1 MIRRLLRTT
10 LTFRILLV
18 TFVLAVAVWYAMDR
32 VQTQALTKIYETAFT
47 ERLNDQAQRDR
58 MRFNDAVRQQFQTAH
73 LIAGLAKTQN
83 TIAALISSTKSWNDP
98 DAKIE
103 FPRDNTSFW
112 LPDRALMRNQHIPDY
127 LMLLDPHGRVR
138 KLFSPFRTPLP
149 DVYTAPN
156 RLLIE
161 KSLRQTLMTEHK
173 EMPYLVSTAPVHDAT
188 NIMVGY
194 VMAITKIDS
203 HFLLSSQKT
212 FLGTDNIVA
221 LAAGTPERVIASS
234 NETLI
239 PLGVPV
245 TKLSDIFII
254 TGNTFFDYGSSEMSS
269 NFLSLIPR
277 SKFQELMRPVLQQD
291 REQRT
296 LLAVLLIGLL
306 LLTLT
311 YLMRRIGNLTAKVAL
326 FSERLYGSS
335 APIELNKG
343 DELLNMEIQF
353 NHLTEEILTSRTALE
368 EESRQKM
375 EAVRERAQA
384 ETEIERLNVLLNVT
398 DALGVGVL
406 QLQDD
411 TPIAKTA
418 VMKHFLD
425 DCGGAQTFVSAVPGN
440 DLIVTDVF
448 ENERTFEIIRAPSIG
463 DDIVLVADVTQ
474 RRQQESEIRALALY
488 PQQNPSPV
496 MRISRSG
503 KLLNANP
510 ASRELLQDWKVTVG
524 GIVPSHIRAVVQHTL
539 EDDGNLNH
547 DVVIGESIYTI
558 AFSPS
563 PDGEYVNGYGMDIT
577 SLKVAEMALKN
588 ANEALEQ
595 RVEERTREV
604 QSSERNLKAAQ
615 RIAHLGSWSN
625 NLKTGLTEWSNE
637 CFRILGL
644 DPGSVTPTM
653 EIFFDIVHP
662 DDLSQ
667 VEQTIRETTKDL
679 RDYSMEYRI
688 MRPNG
693 EIRAIEEFGQVV
705 ADDGGQVLRLT
716 GAIQDITERKRV
728 ETELRIAKE
737 HAELAS
743 RAKSAFLANMSH
755 ELRTPLN
762 AIIGFSDLMSNQV
775 LGPVGNDQY
784 RSYLK
789 DIHDSGHHLLGV
801 INDVLDVSKIEAGK
815 FTVVVQDVALE
826 DILEKAY
833 RFTIGQAQSAGVR
846 LQMNFDEN
854 LPLVK
859 ADPRKSLQTL
869 LNILS
874 NAVKFTPENGTIS
887 VTTTL
892 ELERVRVTVTDT
904 GIGMSPREVARA
916 LKPFEQIDTRLERR
930 YEGTGLGLYLAKSFA
945 EYGGGSLNIKSTKG
959 KGTAISITFPLAG
972 LRIGQASWNSPTN
985 IAQDAEQG
993 TSKDTD
999 QDT

>member
-1 MIRRLLRTT
+1 VIRRLLRTT
-10 LTFRILLV
+10 LTFRILLAA
-18 TFVLAVAVWYAMDR
+18 FIMAVAVWYAMDT
-32 VQTQALTKIYETAFT
+32 VQTQALTKIYEAAFT
-47 ERLNDQAQRDR
+47 DRLNDQAQRDR

-83 TIAALISSTKSWNDP
+83 TIAALNASSDNWDDP

-103 FPRDNTSFW
+103 FPRGNTSAW

-127 LMLLDPHGRVR
+127 LMLLDPQGRAR
-138 KLFSPFRTPLP
+138 KLFSPFRTPIP
-149 DVYTAPN
+149 DTYTAPT

-173 EMPYLVSTAPVHDAT
+173 ESPYLVSTAPVHDAT
-188 NIMVGY
+188 NTMVGY

-203 HFLLSSQKT
+203 HFLTSSQKT
-212 FLGTDNIVA
+212 FLGTDNIVV

-234 NETLI
+234 NESLI
-239 PLGVPV
+239 PLGVIV
-245 TKLSDIFII
+245 TKLSELFMV
-254 TGNTFFDYGSSEMSS
+254 TGNTFFDYGSSEIST

-277 SKFQELMRPVLQQD
+277 SKFQELMQPVLQQD

-311 YLMRRIGNLTAKVAL
+311 YLMRRVGHLTANVAL

-335 APIELNKG
+335 VPAELYKG
-343 DELLNMEIQF
+343 DELLNMEMQF
-353 NHLTEEILTSRTALE
+353 DHLTQEILTSRTALE
-368 EESRQKM
+368 EESRQKI
-375 EAVRERAQA
+375 EAMHQRAQA
-384 ETEIERLNVLLNVT
+384 ESEVERLNVLLNVT

-406 QLQDD
+406 QIQDE

-418 VMKHFLD
+418 VMKNFLD
-425 DCGGAQTFVSAVPGN
+425 DCGGPELFVLAKPGN
-440 DLIVTDVF
+440 DLIVSDVF
-448 ENERTFEIIRAPSIG
+448 DNERTFEIIRAPSIG
-463 DDIVLVADVTQ
+463 DDIMLVADVTQ
-474 RRQQESEIRALALY
+474 RRQQEYEIRALALY

-496 MRISRSG
+496 MRIARTG

-510 ASRELLQDWKVTVG
+510 ASRELLHDWNVKVG
-524 GIVPSHIRAVVQHTL
+524 GVVPIHIRTVVQRTL
-539 EDDGNLNH
+539 EDGENLNQ
-547 DVVIGESIYTI
+547 DVVIGENIYTI
-558 AFSPS
+558 SFSPS

-577 SLKVAEMALKN
+577 SLKVADMALKN

-637 CFRILGL
+637 SFRILGL
-644 DPGSVTPTM
+644 EPGSVIPTM
-653 EIFFDIVHP
+653 EIFFDLIHP
-662 DDLSQ
+662 DDLPE
-667 VEQTIRETTKDL
+667 VEKTLREATEDL
-679 RDYSMEYRI
+679 HDYSMEYRI
-688 MRPNG
+688 MHPNG
-693 EIRAIEEFGQVV
+693 DIRTIEEIGQVV
-705 ADDGGQVLRLT
+705 SDDGGKVLRLT
-716 GAIQDITERKRV
+716 GAIHDITERKKV

-762 AIIGFSDLMSNQV
+762 AIIGFSDLMSNQI
-775 LGPVGNDQY
+775 LGPIGNDQY

-815 FTVVVQDVALE
+815 FSIVLQDVVLGE
-826 DILEKAY
+826 LLEKAY
-833 RFTIGQAQSAGVR
+833 RFTAGQAQTAGVR

-854 LPLVK
+854 LPLIK

-869 LNILS
+869 LNIMS
-874 NAVKFTPENGTIS
+874 NAVKFTPEDGTIS
-887 VTTTL
+887 VTTAL
-892 ELERVRVTVTDT
+892 ELEHVRVTVTDT

-945 EYGGGSLNIKSTKG
+945 EYGGGFLNIKSTKG
-959 KGTAISITFPLAG
+959 KGTAISITFPLAD
-972 LRIGQASWNSPTN
+972 LRIAQASRVSSHDIPK
-985 IAQDAEQG
+985 DA
-993 TSKDTD
+993 D
-999 QDT
+999 QDS

>member
-1 MIRRLLRTT
+1 VIRSLLRTT

-18 TFVLAVAVWYAMDR
+18 TFVLAVTVWYGIDK
-32 VQTQALTKIYETAFT
+32 VQSEALSKIYETAFN

-58 MRFNDAVRQQFQTAH
+58 MRFNDAVRHQFQTAH
-73 LIAGLAKTQN
+73 LIAGLARTQN
-83 TIAALISSTKSWNDP
+83 TIAALSSSTKNWNDS
-98 DAKIE
+98 DANIV
-103 FPRDNTSFW
+103 FPRDNTSSW
-112 LPDRALMRNQHIPDY
+112 LPDRALMRNQHIPDF
-127 LMLLDPHGRVR
+127 LMLLDPQGRVR

-149 DVYTAPN
+149 DVYTAPT

-173 EMPYLVSTAPVHDAT
+173 EMPYLVSTATVHDAT
-188 NIMVGY
+188 NMMVGY

-203 HFLLSSQKT
+203 HFLISSQKT
-212 FLGTDNIVA
+212 FLATDNIVV

-239 PLGVPV
+239 PLGAPV
-245 TKLSDIFII
+245 DKLGEHFIV
-254 TGNTFFDYGSSEMSS
+254 TGNTFFDYGSSEISTT
-269 NFLSLIPR
+269 FLSLIPR
-277 SKFQELMRPVLQQD
+277 SHFQDMMRPVLKQD

-296 LLAVLLIGLL
+296 WLASILIALL

-335 APIELNKG
+335 APVELNKG
-343 DELLNMEIQF
+343 DELRNMEMQF

-368 EESRQKM
+368 DESRQKM
-375 EAVRERAQA
+375 EAVRQRAQA
-384 ETEIERLNVLLNVT
+384 ESEIERLNVLLNVT

-406 QLQDD
+406 QIQDD
-411 TPIAKTA
+411 TPIAKTM
-418 VMKHFLD
+418 VMKNFLD
-425 DCGGAQTFVSAVPGN
+425 DCGGADTFVSAPPGT

-448 ENERTFEIIRAPSIG
+448 DNERTFEIIRAPNIG
-463 DDIVLVADVTQ
+463 DDITLVADVTQ
-474 RRQQESEIRALALY
+474 RRQQEREIRALALY

-496 MRISRSG
+496 MRIARTG

-510 ASRELLQDWKVTVG
+510 ASRELLHDWDVKVG
-524 GIVPSHIRAVVQHTL
+524 AIVPQHIRTVVLNTL
-539 EDDGNLNH
+539 EDGENLNH
-547 DVVIGESIYTI
+547 DVVIGENIYTI

-588 ANEALEQ
+588 ANEALEH

-644 DPGSVTPTM
+644 EPGSVTPTM
-653 EIFFDIVHP
+653 EAFLDLVHP
-662 DDLSQ
+662 DDLGE
-667 VEQTIRETTKDL
+667 VERTVREATEDL

-688 MRPNG
+688 MHPNG
-693 EIRAIEEFGQVV
+693 DIRTLEEFGQVV
-705 ADDGGQVLRLT
+705 TDDGGQVLRLT
-716 GAIQDITERKRV
+716 GAVQDITERKRV
-728 ETELRIAKE
+728 ENELRIAKE

-775 LGPVGNDQY
+775 LGPIGNDQY
-784 RSYLK
+784 CAYLK

-815 FTVVVQDVALE
+815 FSVVVQDVALG
-826 DILEKAY
+826 DLLEKAY
-833 RFTIGQAQSAGVR
+833 RFTAGQAQTAGVR
-846 LQMNFDEN
+846 LQMNFDDK

-874 NAVKFTPENGTIS
+874 NAVKFTPEDGTIS
-887 VTTTL
+887 VDAVL
-892 ELERVRVTVTDT
+892 ELEHVRVTVTDT

-959 KGTAISITFPLAG
+959 KGTAISITFPLAD
-972 LRIGQASWNSPTN
+972 LRIAQLSKGSPQKITKN
-985 IAQDAEQG
+985 VE
-993 TSKDTD
+993 

>member
-1 MIRRLLRTT
+1 VIRRLLRTT

-112 LPDRALMRNQHIPDY
+112 LPDRALMRNQHFPDY

-149 DVYTAPN
+149 DVYATPS

-203 HFLLSSQKT
+203 HFLVSSQKT
-212 FLGTDNIVA
+212 FLGSDNIIA
-221 LAAGTPERVIASS
+221 LAAGAPERVIASS
-234 NETLI
+234 NATLI

-245 TKLSDIFII
+245 TKLPDTFIV
-254 TGNTFFDYGSSEMSS
+254 TGNTFFDYGSSEISS

-291 REQRT
+291 RQQRT

-335 APIELNKG
+335 AQVELNEG
-343 DELLNMEIQF
+343 DELLNMEMQF
-353 NHLTEEILTSRTALE
+353 NHLTEEILTSRSALE

-384 ETEIERLNVLLNVT
+384 ETELERLNVLLNVT

-406 QLQDD
+406 QMKDHA
-411 TPIAKTA
+411 PIAKTA

-425 DCGGAQTFVSAVPGN
+425 ECGGAQTFVQARPGV
-440 DLIVTDVF
+440 DLIVTDTF
-448 ENERTFEIIRAPSIG
+448 ENERTFEIIFAPSIG

-474 RRQQESEIRALALY
+474 RRQQEREIRALALY

-496 MRISRSG
+496 LRIASTG
-503 KLLNANP
+503 QLLNANP
-510 ASRELLQDWKVTVG
+510 ACRELLHDWKVTVG
-524 GIVPSHIRAVVQHTL
+524 EVVPNHIRAVVQHTL
-539 EDDGNLNH
+539 EGDGNLNH

-577 SLKVAEMALKN
+577 SLKVAEMALKD
-588 ANEALEQ
+588 ANQALEQ

-637 CFRILGL
+637 SFRIFGL
-644 DPGSVTPTM
+644 EPGSVTPTM
-653 EIFFDIVHP
+653 EIFFDLIHP
-662 DDLSQ
+662 EDLPEVEKILRGAADDLQ
-667 VEQTIRETTKDL
+667 
-679 RDYSMEYRI
+679 DYSMEYRI

-693 EIRAIEEFGQVV
+693 EIRTIEEFGQAV
-705 ADDGGQVLRLT
+705 ADDGGHVLRLT

-737 HAELAS
+737 RAELAS

-762 AIIGFSDLMSNQV
+762 AIIGFSDLMNNQV

-815 FTVVVQDVALE
+815 FTLVVQDVAL
-826 DILEKAY
+826 DDLLEKAY
-833 RFTIGQAQSAGVR
+833 RFTIGQAQAAGVR
-846 LQMNFDEN
+846 LQVNFDDK

-874 NAVKFTPENGTIS
+874 NAVKFTPKDGAIS
-887 VTTTL
+887 VTTDL
-892 ELERVRVTVTDT
+892 ELEHVRVTVTDT

-930 YEGTGLGLYLAKSFA
+930 YEGAGLGLYLAKSFA
-945 EYGGGSLNIKSTKG
+945 EYGGGSLTINSTKG
-959 KGTAISITFPLAG
+959 KGTAISITFPLAE
-972 LRIGQASWNSPTN
+972 LRIGQTSWNAPATANQDSEQAATK
-985 IAQDAEQG
+985 DAEQ
-993 TSKDTD
+993 DT
-999 QDT
+999 